1 MTEKNK
7 TPRSA
12 RRTFGRPIRG
22 PKSPPRSPEHKTK
35 SLTPEHKTK
44 SPTPKPGFRYGGK
57 VKKGKC

>member
-1 MTEKNK
+1 MTEKNKTPK

-12 RRTFGRPIRG
+12 RRTFGR
-22 PKSPPRSPEHKTK
+22 KTPPRS
-35 SLTPEHKTK
+35 PEHKTK

>member
-1 MTEKNK
+1 MAEKNK

-12 RRTFGRPIRG
+12 RRTFGR
-22 PKSPPRSPEHKTK
+22 KTPPRSPEHKTK
-35 SLTPEHKTK
+35 SPEHKTK